1 MNGRMKIPNEQFAFH
16 EMVAL
21 VADRTTATFY
31 RLAGLTNVFSVD
43 SREEAEQRI
52 HELSKA
58 SNYLIILITEPI
70 ARELQDV
77 LERLADEKYPLY
89 IPIPDVEERM
99 TAKIDLISNLIK
111 RKAGIEF
118 KLE

>member
-1 MNGRMKIPNEQFAFH
+1 MNGQMKIPNEQYVFH
-16 EMVAL
+16 EKVAL

-43 SREEAEQRI
+43 SHEEAEQRI
-52 HELSKA
+52 RKLSEA
-58 SNYLIILITEPI
+58 SDYLIILITEPI

-77 LERLADEKYPLY
+77 LERMADEKYPLY

-99 TAKIDLISNLIK
+99 TGKIDLINNFIK